1 MFRAVTYKEYNSI
14 DILKFVLS
22 IFVMMIHSGMDKTLI
37 SPLLRTAV
45 PLFFIISGFFFFQK
59 TKKLSDGKE
68 KISALWHFVK
78 RNLFLYL
85 FWTILQ
91 MPIWI
96 YTRGYYRDL
105 FPNGFFSIIKDFFLG
120 SGFTGSWYI
129 PALILGTIIIF
140 FLSKKIP
147 AGVLILITLPL
158 YVICCFYTNYW
169 NLLDSNSILVKFNE
183 FYQNTTGLHFYTGL
197 PVSLF
202 WISIGNFFAKKE
214 ILIKTRYLIICLT
227 ASALFIAIE
236 RYLILKYQLATIDDC
251 YFTLILLC
259 PLIFLI
265 VNRHSITFK
274 SRIRVREIST
284 IIYVVHG
291 SCERI
296 VGFALKKI
304 PFETLNNEIIKII
317 IAFAMI
323 MFLSG
328 IILYLRDKRVCKLLK
343 YAC

>member
-1 MFRAVTYKEYNSI
+1 MSF
-14 DILKFVLS
+14 
-22 IFVMMIHSGMDKTLI
+22 
-37 SPLLRTAV
+37 
-45 PLFFIISGFFFFQK
+45 
-59 TKKLSDGKE
+59 
-68 KISALWHFVK
+68 
-78 RNLFLYL
+78 
-85 FWTILQ
+85 
-91 MPIWI
+91 
-96 YTRGYYRDL
+96 
-105 FPNGFFSIIKDFFLG
+105 
-120 SGFTGSWYI
+120 
-129 PALILGTIIIF
+129 
-140 FLSKKIP
+140 
-147 AGVLILITLPL
+147 
-158 YVICCFYTNYW
+158 
-169 NLLDSNSILVKFNE
+169 
-183 FYQNTTGLHFYTGL
+183 
-197 PVSLF
+197 
-202 WISIGNFFAKKE
+202 
-214 ILIKTRYLIICLT
+214 
-227 ASALFIAIE
+227 
-236 RYLILKYQLATIDDC
+236 DC